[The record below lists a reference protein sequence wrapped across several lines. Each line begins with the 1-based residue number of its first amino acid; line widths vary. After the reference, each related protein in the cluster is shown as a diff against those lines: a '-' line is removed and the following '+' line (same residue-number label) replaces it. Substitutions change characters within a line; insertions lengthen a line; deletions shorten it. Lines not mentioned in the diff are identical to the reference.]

1 MQLVLQRSTTTPYS
15 DASRRSSGGWYQ
27 SVTTR
32 LVSGCGLA
40 ASKKVAMSKLA
51 ILSMPVA
58 VDERV
63 GALDVPMQHALFMAV
78 AEPDEDLRPE
88 ALDLRLPF
96 NFSYALADLAKF
108 TKFQQNCDAVRK
120 PIDWLVAGYQRRY
133 HESESPSRSKEQ
145 PAHVH

>member
-88 ALDLRLPF
+88 ALDLRLREVQP
-96 NFSYALADLAKF
+96 
-108 TKFQQNCDAVRK
+108 
-120 PIDWLVAGYQRRY
+120 RRGGEGSWK
-133 HESESPSRSKEQ
+133 HSFWFPGM
-145 PAHVH
+145 PH

>member
-58 VDERV
+58 IDERV

-88 ALDLRLPF
+88 ALDLRLREVQP
-96 NFSYALADLAKF
+96 
-108 TKFQQNCDAVRK
+108 
-120 PIDWLVAGYQRRY
+120 RRGG
-133 HESESPSRSKEQ
+133 EVGEVVV
-145 PAHVH
+145 HVLEDEVEG